1 MTQEMVRGFS
11 LFEEALLVS
20 EAQEPNV
27 EQCTKDAAAIQNVIQ
42 CYHVIYN
49 EKKRANTQSSR
60 ASQVAQSLKCV
71 PAMRETWVQS
81 LGWEDP
87 LEKETAT
94 HSSILAWRI
103 PWKEEPGGL
112 QSMGLQSWT
121 ELSDFTFTL
130 TQSSLDHFFKR
141 VQFSSVAQS
150 CPTLCDPV
158 TCSSLG
164 FPVHHQLPE
173 LTQTHVKWV
182 DRAESSKEPEPV
194 PSVSS
199 MSDTAACPPLFADD
213 PSALPSPTL
222 SLLQS
227 VTLVACPLDASPSV
241 PGAVLYYCTF

>member
-87 LEKETAT
+87 LEEDMAT
-94 HSSILAWRI
+94 HSSILAWKIPMDRGAWKATVHRI
-103 PWKEEPGGL
+103 AK
-112 QSMGLQSWT
+112 SRT
-121 ELSDFTFTL
+121 RLSIAR
-130 TQSSLDHFFKR
+130 QH
-141 VQFSSVAQS
+141 
-150 CPTLCDPV
+150 
-158 TCSSLG
+158 
-164 FPVHHQLPE
+164 
-173 LTQTHVKWV
+173 
-182 DRAESSKEPEPV
+182 
-194 PSVSS
+194 
-199 MSDTAACPPLFADD
+199 
-213 PSALPSPTL
+213 
-222 SLLQS
+222 
-227 VTLVACPLDASPSV
+227 
-241 PGAVLYYCTF
+241 